1 MKKKFKIGSKY
12 TIQFWDHCLEKEKIL
27 CEVTMWI
34 TEEDDTH
41 VYGTWWRILT
51 EDSDIEEANREMVSI
66 IKSTIIKKACLKSL

>member
-1 MKKKFKIGSKY
+1 MKKKFKVGQKY

-41 VYGTWWRILT
+41 VYGTWWRIIT
-51 EDSDIEEANREMVSI
+51 DEAWIEELNREMVSI
-66 IKSTIIKKACLKSL
+66 VKSAITKKIMLKML